1 MKIVNREW
9 QRSIELKE
17 NIIHTIILENKQY
30 FRECVRSLKLQHQ
43 GDEGLFIF
51 SDGLKEISLAK
62 YSYII
67 TDLFNLDINNKKIL
81 TKIYTELM
89 KYAVENCIELNTI
102 QTHLLNYYEN
112 LIHSSSLELEYRDE
126 FDIMGMLK
134 LADFKIN
141 LISNNDLE
149 KLIKYLKVLVELC
162 GIKVIFIVGL
172 HMHYTENE
180 IKQLYKELCINK
192 INIINIEN
200 RQYKNLSTVDY
211 TEKVYIFDE
220 ENCEI

>member
-17 NIIHTIILENKQY
+17 NIINTIILENKQY

-62 YSYII
+62 YSYLI

-89 KYAVENCIELNTI
+89 KYAVENYIELNTI
-102 QTHLLNYYEN
+102 QTNLLNYYEN

-126 FDIMGMLK
+126 LDIMGMLK

-172 HMHYTENE
+172 HIYYTENE

-192 INIINIEN
+192 IKIINIEN
-200 RQYKNLSTVDY
+200 QQYKNLSTVDY